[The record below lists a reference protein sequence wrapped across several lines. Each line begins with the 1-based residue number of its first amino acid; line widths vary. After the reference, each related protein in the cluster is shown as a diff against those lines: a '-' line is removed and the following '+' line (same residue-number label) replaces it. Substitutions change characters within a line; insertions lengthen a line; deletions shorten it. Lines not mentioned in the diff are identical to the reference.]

1 MSFELVLVFEP
12 AAESSSCDQEHEWV
26 DESSSSPAHS
36 LLSSGGKTMAYRYF
50 GIDIHKAFVVIA
62 AVNDEQEVVQPPR
75 RILMAELLQWAEQTL
90 KPQDRAV
97 IEATTNAWHIYDIL
111 DAHAGEVLVANP
123 YKTKLIAEARIK
135 SDKLDAL
142 TLARLLAARFI
153 CEVWV
158 PVADIRQ
165 RRSLANH
172 RTTLSRQMS
181 IIKNRV
187 HMLLARHDLRCP
199 GRSPFTTE
207 GRVWLQGV
215 ALSRMERLELG
226 HLLSQL
232 DLLATQRA
240 ETDQLIAQLAAKD
253 DRVSRLMQMTGIGFF
268 TAFATLAIIGDIHR
282 FPSPGHLTS
291 YAGLVPSLHQSG
303 NRAYTGHITKAGSSE
318 LRWLMVE
325 TARSAIR
332 FDPYWQRVSERI
344 KRRRGANIAAVA
356 VARKLLVVIWHLLHN
371 RTTYYHLRPQSFVR
385 KLQDWAWCI
394 GQESLSADT
403 SADFVRQQLKVI
415 GLPDLAVGLT
425 TNCKGKLIVEEG
437 KGPYPPRTGVAAF
450 SA

>member
-1 MSFELVLVFEP
+1 
-12 AAESSSCDQEHEWV
+12 
-26 DESSSSPAHS
+26 
-36 LLSSGGKTMAYRYF
+36 MAYRYF
-50 GIDIHKAFVVIA
+50 GIDVHKAFVVIA
-62 AVNDEQEVVQPPR
+62 AVNDEQEVIQPPC
-75 RILMAELLQWAEQTL
+75 RILMADLLQWAEQTL

-111 DAHAGEVLVANP
+111 DAHAGKVLVANP

-158 PVADIRQ
+158 PGADIRQ
-165 RRSLANH
+165 RRSLAKH

-207 GRVWLQGV
+207 GRAWLQGA

-325 TARSAIR
+325 AARSAIR
-332 FDPYWQRVSERI
+332 FDPYWQRVAERI
-344 KRRRGANIAAVA
+344 NRRRGSHVAAVA
-356 VARKLLVVIWHLLHN
+356 VARKLLVVIWHLLQN
-371 RTTYYHLRPQSFVR
+371 RTTYYHLRPQSFV
-385 KLQDWAWCI
+385 
-394 GQESLSADT
+394 
-403 SADFVRQQLKVI
+403 
-415 GLPDLAVGLT
+415 
-425 TNCKGKLIVEEG
+425 
-437 KGPYPPRTGVAAF
+437 
-450 SA
+450 